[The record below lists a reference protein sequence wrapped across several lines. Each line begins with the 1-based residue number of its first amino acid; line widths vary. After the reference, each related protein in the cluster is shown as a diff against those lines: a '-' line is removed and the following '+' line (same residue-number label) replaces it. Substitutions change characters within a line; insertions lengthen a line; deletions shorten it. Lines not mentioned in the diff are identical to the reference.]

1 MTINKWLKM
10 FENLHQ
16 KLSVNNINIPLRDR
30 EINALNKMMKQN
42 DTKILFHIILAANE
56 SQPLIYYKPHTHSEF
71 RIYKIE
77 NNEFEKFTPYI
88 KTIGRY
94 GNEKKKHIIY
104 NPNKHI
110 QILIEKTI
118 KHLNKLSDLEH
129 EFLKHMYLYSLRIY
143 KTNKDQYYIP
153 KVYNNEKVIL
163 KDSTMIKFIDNGMI
177 KKEFDLTF
185 STTRYKLTYEAREK
199 LREIVR
205 SNLELKLNMSVQ
217 EWFEMPVLLREY
229 VVRREIKN
237 KSAKKKDPTIN

>member
-1 MTINKWLKM
+1 M
-10 FENLHQ
+10 FENLHK
-16 KLSVNNINIPLRDR
+16 KLSISDINIPLRDR

-56 SQPLIYYKPHTHSEF
+56 SQPLIYYKPHARSEF

-77 NNEFEKFTPYI
+77 NNEFEKLVPYI

-104 NPNKHI
+104 NPNKYI

-118 KHLNKLSDLEH
+118 KHLNKLSNLEH

-143 KTNKDQYYIP
+143 KTNENQYYIP
-153 KVYNNEKVIL
+153 KVYNDEKIIL
-163 KDSTMIKFIDNGMI
+163 KDNTMIKFIDNGMI
-177 KKEFDLTF
+177 EKEFDFAF
-185 STTRYKLTYEAREK
+185 SAAQYKLTYEAREK
-199 LREIVR
+199 FREIVR
-205 SNLELKLNMSVQ
+205 PNLELKLNMSIQ
-217 EWFEMPVLLREY
+217 DWFEMPVLLREY

>member
-1 MTINKWLKM
+1 M
-10 FENLHQ
+10 FENLHE
-16 KLSVNNINIPLRDR
+16 KISVNNINILLRNK

-42 DTKILFHIILAANE
+42 DTKILFHIVLTANK
-56 SQPLIYYKPHTHSEF
+56 SQSLIYYKPCANAEF

-77 NNEFEKFTPYI
+77 NNEFKKFAPYI

-104 NPNKHI
+104 NPNKYI

-118 KHLNKLSDLEH
+118 KHLNKLSNLEH

-143 KTNKDQYYIP
+143 KTNENQYYIP
-153 KVYNNEKVIL
+153 KVYNDEKIIL
-163 KDSTMIKFIDNGMI
+163 KDNTMIKFIDNGMI
-177 KKEFDLTF
+177 KKEFDFAF
-185 STTRYKLTYEAREK
+185 SAAQYKLTYEAREK
-199 LREIVR
+199 FREIVR
-205 SNLELKLNMSVQ
+205 PNLELKLNMSIQ
-217 EWFEMPVLLREY
+217 DWFEMPVLLREY